1 MTRCVGLLP
10 ISLEAFSV
18 SGQVLIVCVAAKF
31 SRRTRASDF
40 VALCLPG
47 FLP

>member
-1 MTRCVGLLP
+1 MTSCVDVLP
-10 ISLEAFSV
+10 ISLEAFSI

-31 SRRTRASDF
+31 SGRTRACDF